1 MPNKILDEL
10 KEKFEDFAQEIENIE
25 PAKVD
30 LSQIDRL
37 IKLVEELDNEIKEL
51 K

>member
-1 MPNKILDEL
+1 MSVNILEQL
-10 KEKFEDFAQEIENIE
+10 KNKFEDFASELDNIE
-25 PAKVD
+25 PESVD

-37 IKLVEELDNEIKEL
+37 IELVEELDNEIKTI